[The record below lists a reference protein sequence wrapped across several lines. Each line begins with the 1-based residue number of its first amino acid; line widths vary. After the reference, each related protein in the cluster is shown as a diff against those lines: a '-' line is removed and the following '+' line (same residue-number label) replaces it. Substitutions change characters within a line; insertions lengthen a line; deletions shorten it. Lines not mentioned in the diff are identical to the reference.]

1 MVLSFILDN
10 ERGKKGKGYDI
21 KGGGVRDR
29 LLTTVC
35 FNFHHTHHIL
45 EFVDQSLI
53 CQHFKAMHS
62 IFKMVYVLL
71 QMSKIITTQIQ
82 YFKVCILKKNYCVSM
97 ITNLFFKNFTG
108 LQISQLINEFVKDV
122 HNVLDID
129 NLDLWPRFQS
139 LYITLY
145 TCIKTVPPLRNPR
158 G

>member
-1 MVLSFILDN
+1 
-10 ERGKKGKGYDI
+10 
-21 KGGGVRDR
+21 
-29 LLTTVC
+29 
-35 FNFHHTHHIL
+35 
-45 EFVDQSLI
+45 
-53 CQHFKAMHS
+53 
-62 IFKMVYVLL
+62 
-71 QMSKIITTQIQ
+71 MSKIITTQIQ

-129 NLDLWPRFQS
+129 NLDLWPGFQS

-145 TCIKTVPPLRNPR
+145 TCIKTVPPLRNLR

>member
-1 MVLSFILDN
+1 MVLNFILDN
-10 ERGKKGKGYDI
+10 ERGKIGKGCDI

-29 LLTTVC
+29 LLTKVC

-53 CQHFKAMHS
+53 CQHFKAILFS
-62 IFKMVYVLL
+62 QWL
-71 QMSKIITTQIQ
+71 MSKIITTQIQ
-82 YFKVCILKKNYCVSM
+82 YFKVCILKKNYRVLM

-129 NLDLWPRFQS
+129 NLDLWPGFQS
-139 LYITLY
+139 LYI
-145 TCIKTVPPLRNPR
+145 IPFI
-158 G
+158 

>member
-1 MVLSFILDN
+1 
-10 ERGKKGKGYDI
+10 
-21 KGGGVRDR
+21 
-29 LLTTVC
+29 
-35 FNFHHTHHIL
+35 
-45 EFVDQSLI
+45 
-53 CQHFKAMHS
+53 
-62 IFKMVYVLL
+62 MVYVLL

-82 YFKVCILKKNYCVSM
+82 YYKVYILKKNYCVSM

-129 NLDLWPRFQS
+129 NLDLWPGFQS

-145 TCIKTVPPLRNPR
+145 IKTVPPLRNPR

>member
-1 MVLSFILDN
+1 
-10 ERGKKGKGYDI
+10 
-21 KGGGVRDR
+21 
-29 LLTTVC
+29 
-35 FNFHHTHHIL
+35 
-45 EFVDQSLI
+45 
-53 CQHFKAMHS
+53 
-62 IFKMVYVLL
+62 MVYVLL
-71 QMSKIITTQIQ
+71 QMSKFITTQIQ

-129 NLDLWPRFQS
+129 NLDLWPGFQS

-145 TCIKTVPPLRNPR
+145 IKTVPPLRNPR

>member
-1 MVLSFILDN
+1 MVLNFILDN
-10 ERGKKGKGYDI
+10 ERGKIGKGCDI

-53 CQHFKAMHS
+53 CQHFKA

-82 YFKVCILKKNYCVSM
+82 YFKVCILKKLLCIND
-97 ITNLFFKNFTG
+97 NK
-108 LQISQLINEFVKDV
+108 LI
-122 HNVLDID
+122 L
-129 NLDLWPRFQS
+129 
-139 LYITLY
+139 
-145 TCIKTVPPLRNPR
+145 
-158 G
+158 

>member
-1 MVLSFILDN
+1 
-10 ERGKKGKGYDI
+10 
-21 KGGGVRDR
+21 
-29 LLTTVC
+29 
-35 FNFHHTHHIL
+35 
-45 EFVDQSLI
+45 
-53 CQHFKAMHS
+53 
-62 IFKMVYVLL
+62 MVYVLL

-97 ITNLFFKNFTG
+97 ITNLFFKKFTC

>member
-1 MVLSFILDN
+1 
-10 ERGKKGKGYDI
+10 
-21 KGGGVRDR
+21 
-29 LLTTVC
+29 
-35 FNFHHTHHIL
+35 
-45 EFVDQSLI
+45 
-53 CQHFKAMHS
+53 
-62 IFKMVYVLL
+62 MVYVLL

-129 NLDLWPRFQS
+129 NLDLWPGFQS

-145 TCIKTVPPLRNPR
+145 IKTVPPLRNPR

>member
-1 MVLSFILDN
+1 
-10 ERGKKGKGYDI
+10 
-21 KGGGVRDR
+21 
-29 LLTTVC
+29 
-35 FNFHHTHHIL
+35 
-45 EFVDQSLI
+45 
-53 CQHFKAMHS
+53 
-62 IFKMVYVLL
+62 MVYVLL

-129 NLDLWPRFQS
+129 NLDLWPGFQS

-145 TCIKTVPPLRNPR
+145 IKRVPPLRNPR

>member
-1 MVLSFILDN
+1 
-10 ERGKKGKGYDI
+10 
-21 KGGGVRDR
+21 
-29 LLTTVC
+29 
-35 FNFHHTHHIL
+35 
-45 EFVDQSLI
+45 
-53 CQHFKAMHS
+53 
-62 IFKMVYVLL
+62 MVYVLL
-71 QMSKIITTQIQ
+71 QISKIITTQIQ

-129 NLDLWPRFQS
+129 NLDLWPGFQS

-145 TCIKTVPPLRNPR
+145 IKTVPPLRNPR

>member
-1 MVLSFILDN
+1 
-10 ERGKKGKGYDI
+10 
-21 KGGGVRDR
+21 
-29 LLTTVC
+29 
-35 FNFHHTHHIL
+35 
-45 EFVDQSLI
+45 
-53 CQHFKAMHS
+53 
-62 IFKMVYVLL
+62 
-71 QMSKIITTQIQ
+71 MSKIITTQIQ

-129 NLDLWPRFQS
+129 NLDLWPGFQS

-145 TCIKTVPPLRNPR
+145 IKTVPPLRNPR